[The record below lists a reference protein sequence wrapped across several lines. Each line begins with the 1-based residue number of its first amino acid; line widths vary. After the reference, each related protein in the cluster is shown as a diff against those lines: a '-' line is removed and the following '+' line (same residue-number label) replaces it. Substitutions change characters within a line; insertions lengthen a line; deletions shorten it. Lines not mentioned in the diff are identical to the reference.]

1 MADAEVCSVTIL
13 IVLLGLLLSHLIYPL
28 ARWRSFDWFTALMRS
43 VLDRA
48 GGRDWAPTAAV
59 ILIALVVSLGASIL
73 MVELLGTAGWFA
85 LALLVF
91 VYTLGPR
98 DLDRDVQ
105 ALLVGGSDPRHL
117 KARRWMR
124 IQRDA
129 TPGDAAAAVF
139 HAAQARWFG
148 ILFWFVVLGIAGA
161 LLYRLTRLSL
171 HMSGLSPGQAGWLMR
186 LRAIVDWPIL
196 VLMLISAGLGADFDR
211 VRQAWR
217 MHTRDRSPW
226 SIREEILDEVAKGM
240 VDPTGSFEDG
250 VTLGHHMVW
259 RMLLIWLV
267 VLSLLLIAGW
277 LS

>member
-1 MADAEVCSVTIL
+1 MTIL
-13 IVLLGLLLSHLIYPL
+13 IVLLGLLLSHLVRPL
-28 ARWRSFDWFTALMRS
+28 ARWRSFGWFGSIMGRVRS
-43 VLDRA
+43 RSA
-48 GGRDWAPTAAV
+48 GRDWEPLVAV
-59 ILIALVVSLGASIL
+59 IVISLVFSLGASTL
-73 MVELLGTAGWFA
+73 VVAFFGAPGWFV

-105 ALLVGGSDPRHL
+105 SLLVGGSDPRHL
-117 KARRWMR
+117 KARRLMR
-124 IQRDA
+124 IPRDA
-129 TPGDAAAAVF
+129 GAGDAAAAVF

-171 HMSGLSPGQAGWLMR
+171 HLPGLSPGQSAWLLR
-186 LRAIVDWPIL
+186 LRAILDWPVL
-196 VLMLISAGLGADFDR
+196 ALMLISAGLGGDLDR

-217 MHTRDRSPW
+217 AHTGGRSVW
-226 SIREEILDEVAKGM
+226 SIREGVLDEVARCM
-240 VDPTGSFEDG
+240 IDPAGSFADG
-250 VTLGHHMVW
+250 VTTGHHMVW
-259 RMLLIWLV
+259 RMLMIWLV

>member
-1 MADAEVCSVTIL
+1 MTIL
-13 IVLLGLLLSHLIYPL
+13 IVLLGLLLSHLVYPL
-28 ARWRSFDWFTALMRS
+28 ARWRSFDWFTALMRP
-43 VLDRA
+43 VMDRS
-48 GGRDWAPTAAV
+48 GGRDWAPTVAV
-59 ILIALVVSLGASIL
+59 VVITLVLSLGASVL
-73 MVELLGTAGWFA
+73 VVELLGTAGWFV

-117 KARRWMR
+117 KARRLMR
-124 IQRDA
+124 IPRDA
-129 TPGDAAAAVF
+129 GPEQAAAGVF

-171 HMSGLSPGQAGWLMR
+171 HLPGLSPGQADWLMR
-186 LRAIVDWPIL
+186 LRAILDWPVL

-217 MHTRDRSPW
+217 LHTSQRSPW
-226 SIREEILDEVAKGM
+226 SIREGILDEVAKGM
-240 VDPTGSFEDG
+240 VDPAASVEDG
-250 VTLGHHMVW
+250 VTTGHHMVW

-267 VLSLLLIAGW
+267 ILSLLLIAGW